1 MYWDDTGYLISKN
14 RYNENS
20 IIAEFYTENHGKCP
34 GIIFGATSKKIKN
47 YLQIGNQLCLNYNYK
62 NETKLGYFKIEISKV
77 YTPYYFE
84 NKEKLLCIVSAMN
97 LVKLLTVDLQSN
109 INIFNLINNFYS
121 IFNHDDWVKKYI
133 FWELKLLEIVGY
145 NLQLNKITQSE
156 TVNNKKKYFVI
167 SNSQKKYVPNFL
179 INNHEKNLDKKNLS
193 SGLKLVGD
201 FLEKNVLKPNNI
213 NYPNARLE
221 FINLFK

>member
-1 MYWDDTGYLISKN
+1 MYWDDTGYLLSKN

-47 YLQIGNQLCLNYNYK
+47 YLQIGNQLFLNYNYK
-62 NETKLGYFKIEISKV
+62 SETKIGYFKVEISKA

-84 NKEKLLCIVSAMN
+84 YKEKLLCIVSAMN

-109 INIFNLINNFYS
+109 FNIYNLLNSFYP
-121 IFNHDDWVKKYI
+121 IFNHEDWVKKQI

-156 TVNNKKKYFVI
+156 IVNNKKKYFVS
-167 SNSQKKYVPNFL
+167 SNSEKKYIPNFL
-179 INNHEKNLDKKNLS
+179 IDNDEKNLDKKNLS
-193 SGLKLVGD
+193 RGLKLVGD

-221 FINLFK
+221 FVNLFK

>member
-1 MYWDDTGYLISKN
+1 MYWDDTGYLLSKN

-47 YLQIGNQLCLNYNYK
+47 YLQVGNQLFLNHNYK
-62 NETKLGYFKIEISKV
+62 SETRIGYFKVEISKA
-77 YTPYYFE
+77 YTPHYFE
-84 NKEKLLCIVSAMN
+84 YKEKLLCIVSAMN

-109 INIFNLINNFYS
+109 FNVYNLLNNFYP
-121 IFNHDDWVKKYI
+121 IFNHEDWVKKYI

-156 TVNNKKKYFVI
+156 IVNNKKKYFVS
-167 SNSQKKYVPNFL
+167 SNSEKKYIPNFL
-179 INNHEKNLDKKNLS
+179 IDNDEKNLDKKNLS
-193 SGLKLVGD
+193 RGLKLVGD

-213 NYPNARLE
+213 NHPNARLE
-221 FINLFK
+221 FVNLFK

>member
-1 MYWDDTGYLISKN
+1 MYWDDTGYLLSKN

-47 YLQIGNQLCLNYNYK
+47 YLQIGNQLFLNYNYK
-62 NETKLGYFKIEISKV
+62 SETKIGYFKVEISKV
-77 YTPYYFE
+77 YTPYYFKY
-84 NKEKLLCIVSAMN
+84 KEKLLCIVSAMN

-109 INIFNLINNFYS
+109 FNVYNLLNNFYP
-121 IFNHDDWVKKYI
+121 IFNHEDWVKKYI

-156 TVNNKKKYFVI
+156 IVNNEKKYFVS
-167 SNSQKKYVPNFL
+167 SNSEKKYIPNFL
-179 INNHEKNLDKKNLS
+179 IDHDEKNLDKKNLS
-193 SGLKLVGD
+193 RGLKLVGD

-213 NYPNARLE
+213 NCPIARLE
-221 FINLFK
+221 FVNLFK

>member
-1 MYWDDTGYLISKN
+1 MYWDDAGYLLSKN

-47 YLQIGNQLCLNYNYK
+47 YLHIGNQLFLNYNYK
-62 NETKLGYFKIEISKV
+62 SETKIGYFKVEISKAC
-77 YTPYYFE
+77 TPHYFE
-84 NKEKLLCIVSAMN
+84 YKEKLLCIVSAMN

-109 INIFNLINNFYS
+109 FNIYNLLNNFYP
-121 IFNHDDWVKKYI
+121 IFNHEDWVKKYI

-145 NLQLNKITQSE
+145 NLQLNKIAQTE
-156 TVNNKKKYFVI
+156 IVNNEKKYFVS
-167 SNSQKKYVPNFL
+167 SNSEKKYIPNFL
-179 INNHEKNLDKKNLS
+179 IDNDEKNLDKKNLS
-193 SGLKLVGD
+193 RGLKLVGD

-221 FINLFK
+221 FVNLFK